1 MSSKLIDCEGEI
13 ADSVVFYAVE
23 EPLVKVT
30 RIIQGESKTRL
41 AEVVA
46 VSVTRTIVMVT
57 VYRSPRKECFHSNPR
72 S

>member
-23 EPLVKVT
+23 EPLVKVK

-41 AEVVA
+41 VFIRVKAL
-46 VSVTRTIVMVT
+46 
-57 VYRSPRKECFHSNPR
+57 
-72 S
+72 